1 MEKSNMA
8 TNKYGVLRKK
18 WLTAFGLS
26 LFLGMF
32 GVDRFYLGRVGTGIL
47 KLLTLGG
54 FGIWALIDFI
64 LITTRNISGIEWV
77 NDGKSDKKTA
87 WILFG
92 VALFIGVAGLIS
104 NPDKSVQTS
113 NANNGVT
120 RNEKS
125 KATKEE
131 TPAKSPTPKAAK
143 PKLYTGA
150 GDDVVS
156 IKKPYDGPVI
166 VAFECAGCTDN
177 VIVKTNGPEA
187 LLVNEIGSYFGR
199 HLVDVTDGA
208 NTTEVVITAN
218 AAWKLTISGLDKAKT
233 SSGGAVSG
241 KGSDVLYVTGDTT
254 KAAITNVGD
263 SNFIVKAYSLAE
275 GSSFSDL
282 AINTIGSYK
291 GTVPLHA
298 PAFMQIESSG
308 KWSVTPK

>member
-1 MEKSNMA
+1 MA
-8 TNKYGVLRKK
+8 TNKYGVLRKR

-26 LFLGMF
+26 LFLGML

-64 LITTRNISGIEWV
+64 LVTTRNISGIEWV

-92 VALFIGVAGLIS
+92 VALFIGVAGFIGS
-104 NPDKSVQTS
+104 PDRSTQTS

-120 RNEKS
+120 SDEKS
-125 KATKEE
+125 KTPKEE
-131 TPAKSPTPKAAK
+131 APAKESPAPKAVK
-143 PKLYTGA
+143 PKVYTGA

-156 IKKPYDGPVI
+156 VKKPYDGPVI
-166 VAFECAGCTDN
+166 ITFECAGCTGN
-177 VIVKTNGPEA
+177 TVVKTNGPEA
-187 LLVNEIGSYFGR
+187 LLVNEIGAYSGR
-199 HLVDVTDGA
+199 HLADTTDGA

-233 SSGGAVSG
+233 TSGGAVSG

-254 KAAITNVGD
+254 KAAITNVGE
-263 SNFIVKAYSLAE
+263 SNFIVNVYSLAE
-275 GSSFSDL
+275 DSDFSDL
-282 AINTIGSYK
+282 AVNTIGSYK

-298 PAFMQIESSG
+298 PAFVQIQSNG
-308 KWSVTPK
+308 KWSVTPR